1 MYTGTHSMKVIFEK
15 DQRLVVPLFQRPY
28 VWSKEPQWEPL
39 WEDIRNVAERNL
51 RNDTAKPHFMG
62 AVVLDQIRQPIG
74 RVDSRLV
81 IDGQQR
87 LTTIQLFIEAFA
99 DICAEVGQ
107 SNYHKALLKLTRND
121 NPLSEDENEVY
132 KIWPT
137 NSDQDHFRR
146 VMNATSAAD
155 LRKLYKVN
163 PKAPSIGNAI
173 ADCYL
178 FFNYE
183 LLGWLTAEKDGITSR
198 VEALYKTVCEYLRMV
213 VIELDKDDDA
223 QLIFET
229 LNARGTPLLP
239 SDLVKNF
246 LFHKAEMEGEKLEP
260 LYTKFWKHFDDES
273 QYWRKE
279 VGIGQS
285 RRARIDLF
293 LQHYLTLKT
302 LDEVP
307 SGHIYTTY
315 RQFVLG
321 HNVSKAKEYLQDIQK
336 YADLYKKLYNLPRN
350 TRVGISLAWLDI
362 IGVTTVYPFLLE
374 LFSRYEIDDP
384 EVEKTLIYLESYLV
398 RRMVC
403 ILTTRGYNKTFLD
416 LLSAFSNDSNS
427 ISKTVFES
435 LSAYDAESNR
445 WPGELEFKQS
455 WVDRPLYNLLR
466 QQRLSLILES
476 LERKLHTKFT
486 EDIQFNQKLTIEHI
500 MPQEWRK
507 NWPFITT
514 DHLDELEINRN
525 RLIHTIGNLTLLN
538 DKLNPSIS
546 NGNWDAKRTAIKDHS
561 ILLLNKQLVD
571 YPLWSEDEIDTRSQV
586 LFDLAK
592 QIWPSPDETMRSSE
606 VILPDLKSIDD
617 NEEILED
624 VGENEE
630 IQVRDTSKYDITAY
644 GVSVINQPKRR
655 CMLHAIKSLCEH
667 GAKAEKVAELIFWR
681 SGSTFF
687 KVEGECSS
695 EEFVKR
701 ATEQQ
706 EAIGKNFDPGRW
718 FHDNDQL
725 IYQDGNTYAF
735 SRMWGGRWRQALKI
749 LNDIY
754 PDAEIIVSKR
764 PATDLTYEYHPE
776 QHAALH
782 DLLVDLVHNEPGLIL
797 DHSSKSYIRF
807 WINDLDTPILKQGQG
822 WTETGRI
829 LLFQFNNLEDR
840 LWLYLVIGPGP
851 VEIRQKLHDMSHIHK
866 PPFKPAYRAL
876 NKKWNTIYSRQI
888 LSYSTYAE
896 TSVEEKEIEIRE
908 IWRQFLENDL
918 SQIQSILESQ
928 NWIRENPA

>member
-28 VWSKEPQWEPL
+28 VWSKEHQWEPL

-99 DICAEVGQ
+99 DICDEVGQ

-121 NPLSEDENEVY
+121 NPLSEDENEIY

-137 NSDQDHFRR
+137 NSDQDHFKK
-146 VMNATSAAD
+146 VMSATSAAD
-155 LRKLYKVN
+155 LRKIYKVN
-163 PKAPSIGNAI
+163 LKAPSIGNAI

-178 FFNYE
+178 FFNFE
-183 LLGWLTAEKDGITSR
+183 ISGWLSAEKDGITGR

-246 LFHKAEMEGEKLEP
+246 LFHKAEIEGEKLDS
-260 LYTKFWKHFDDES
+260 LYAKYWKHFDDQS

-279 VGIGQS
+279 VGIGHAK
-285 RRARIDLF
+285 RARIDMF

-302 LDEVP
+302 RDEVP

-315 RQFVLG
+315 RQFVL
-321 HNVSKAKEYLQDIQK
+321 NNKYSKAKEQLQELQK
-336 YADLYKKLYNLPRN
+336 YADLYKKINNLPRD
-350 TRVGISLAWLDI
+350 TRIGISLLWLDI

-374 LFSRYEIDDP
+374 LFSRYEADDL
-384 EVEKTLIYLESYLV
+384 EIERTLIYVESYLV

-403 ILTTRGYNKTFLD
+403 NLTTRGYNRTFLE
-416 LLSAFSNDSNS
+416 LLSVFSDDSGLV
-427 ISKTVFES
+427 SKRVFDT

-445 WPGELEFKQS
+445 WPGELEFRQS

-486 EDIQFNQKLTIEHI
+486 EDIQFNKKLTIEHI

-507 NWPFITT
+507 NWPFTT
-514 DHLDELEINRN
+514 SDNLDELEINRN

-546 NGNWDAKRTAIKDHS
+546 NGDWETKKKGIKNHS
-561 ILLLNKQLVD
+561 ILLLNKQLED
-571 YPLWSEDEIDTRSQV
+571 YSSWSEKGIDTRSQD
-586 LFDLAK
+586 LFELAM
-592 QIWPSPDETMRSSE
+592 QIWPTPDEARRSTE
-606 VILPDLKSIDD
+606 IVLPDLKSIDGS
-617 NEEILED
+617 EENPED
-624 VGENEE
+624 AGNSEE
-630 IQVRDTSKYDITAY
+630 SQTRDTSRYDITAY
-644 GVSVINQPKRR
+644 GITVTNQPKRR
-655 CMLHAIKSLCEH
+655 CMLHAIKSLCDH
-667 GAKAEKVAELIFWR
+667 GAMAEKISELIFWR
-681 SGSTFF
+681 SANTFF
-687 KVEGECSS
+687 IVQGSCSS
-695 EEFVKR
+695 EEFIKR
-701 ATEQQ
+701 AVEQQ
-706 EAIGKNFDPGRW
+706 EASGKNFDPGRW
-718 FHDNDQL
+718 FCDDDHL
-725 IYQDGNTYAF
+725 ILQEGNTYAF
-735 SRMWGGRWRQALKI
+735 SRMWGIRWKQALKI
-749 LNDIY
+749 LNDYY
-754 PDAEIIVSKR
+754 PDAEIVVSKSQN
-764 PATDLTYEYHPE
+764 TDLIQEYRPN
-776 QHAALH
+776 QQATLH
-782 DLLVDLVHNEPGLIL
+782 KFLVDLVQHEPGLIL
-797 DHSSKSYIRF
+797 DQSPKSHVRF
-807 WINDLDTPILKQGQG
+807 WISDLDTTFLKQGQG
-822 WTETGRI
+822 WTNTGRI
-829 LLFQFNNLEDR
+829 LLFQFNNFDDR
-840 LWLYLVIGPGP
+840 LWLYLVLGPGP
-851 VEIRQKLHDMSHIHK
+851 VEIRQKLHDIAHAHK
-866 PPFKPAYRAL
+866 PPFKPMYRAL
-876 NKKWNTIYSRQI
+876 NKKWNVIYEQQIFSPANYSGTTI
-888 LSYSTYAE
+888 
-896 TSVEEKEIEIRE
+896 EEKEAEIRKK
-908 IWRQFLENDL
+908 WKQFLENDL
-918 SQIQSILESQ
+918 PQIQSILKSQ
-928 NWIRENPA
+928 D